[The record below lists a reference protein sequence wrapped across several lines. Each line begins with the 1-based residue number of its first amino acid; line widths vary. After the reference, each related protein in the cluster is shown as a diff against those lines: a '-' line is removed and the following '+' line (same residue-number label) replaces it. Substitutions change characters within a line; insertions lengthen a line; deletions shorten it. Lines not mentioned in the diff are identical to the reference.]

1 MDCVK
6 GSVNRLTGGEVL
18 SQRSGKNA
26 RYFVL
31 FSVKRQAKNAAHQEN
46 VELEHIEPPWQL
58 ANFWRVFN
66 VSES

>member
-18 SQRSGKNA
+18 SQRFGKNA
-26 RYFVL
+26 RYFVS
-31 FSVKRQAKNAAHQEN
+31 FEKRHAKNEAHQEN